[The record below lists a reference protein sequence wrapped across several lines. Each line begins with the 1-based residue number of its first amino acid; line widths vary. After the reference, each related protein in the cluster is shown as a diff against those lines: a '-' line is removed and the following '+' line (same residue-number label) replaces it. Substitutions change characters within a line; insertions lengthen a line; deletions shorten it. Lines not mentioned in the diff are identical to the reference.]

1 MVLLFKDTPS
11 PEGRCKWDLTVCNLI
26 SRDVF
31 KPLSISL
38 LNPCPWSHCSH
49 PLCSVEAGT
58 GSKTMEGQ
66 VHNGLQRPRLALLLL
81 NYQPSKTHENSHP
94 LHVKSNLLLHTFK
107 TGKKPCFKKRGV
119 R

>member
-1 MVLLFKDTPS
+1 MGFNY
-11 PEGRCKWDLTVCNLI
+11 VCNLI

-31 KPLSISL
+31 KLMSISV
-38 LNPCPWSHCSH
+38 LNPRPWSHCSH

-66 VHNGLQRPRLALLLL
+66 VHNGLQRPRLALLLP

-107 TGKKPCFKKRGV
+107 TGKKHVLKKRS
-119 R
+119 